1 MTCPVAPF
9 RRRRKQAR
17 RLPKKENIHQ
27 VHPFQREFFFD
38 SGLHKTIFKIRKLVT
53 EYPIHIH
60 ISLVGRNLV
69 KKKSK
74 EKWNDFFYSRADSYF
89 LSSWNVYFSQ
99 CSERREEGEWDKI
112 WNGEI
117 CTPNKC
123 KHVQTFYFSFQTNE
137 EETKISEPQ
146 HEQR

>member
-69 KKKSK
+69 KKNQRKN
-74 EKWNDFFYSRADSYF
+74 EMI
-89 LSSWNVYFSQ
+89 SSIPAPIHIF
-99 CSERREEGEWDKI
+99 
-112 WNGEI
+112 
-117 CTPNKC
+117 
-123 KHVQTFYFSFQTNE
+123 
-137 EETKISEPQ
+137 
-146 HEQR
+146 